1 MGSLW
6 RKTCSGL
13 QEGAVQTLPEVARG
27 RHSSAFEVEGGAL
40 EAGGL
45 WENKKD
51 EWNENTPNGEG
62 LKEME
67 AEMEQTTSDRERER
81 EREQACEDR

>member
-1 MGSLW
+1 M
-6 RKTCSGL
+6 
-13 QEGAVQTLPEVARG
+13 QTLPGVARG
-27 RHSSAFEVEGGAL
+27 HHSSAFEGEGGAL

-51 EWNENTPNGEG
+51 KRNGNTPNGEG

-67 AEMEQTTSDRERER
+67 AEMEQTMPGRERKR
-81 EREQACEDR
+81 ASM

>member
-1 MGSLW
+1 M
-6 RKTCSGL
+6 
-13 QEGAVQTLPEVARG
+13 QTPPEIARG
-27 RHSSAFEVEGGAL
+27 HHSSAFEGEGGAL

-51 EWNENTPNGEG
+51 EWDGNTPNGEG

-67 AEMEQTTSDRERER
+67 AEMEQTMPGRERER
-81 EREQACEDR
+81 ERE